1 MPGDALHLDMAIRIM
16 VSRHSAF
23 YSPLICSI
31 AAGFLEKEGL
41 QATYSILGKGERSHA
56 LIRDGLVDIMQ
67 SAVSSNWQ
75 LIERG
80 EAPLPVHFAQ
90 INRRDGFFLV
100 GREVDPSFEWK
111 RLEGKTLLA
120 DHGRQ
125 PLVMLQYAV
134 HYNGADWEKIRVVDL
149 GPPNEMET
157 AFRGGTGD
165 YVHLQ
170 APAPQQLEQDRIG
183 RTVASVGESMPPV
196 AFSSLCAS
204 GEFVRSSA
212 FQSFLRAYVNAKGW
226 INQAAPDEIAAKEAS
241 FFPGINAQALVAAV
255 ARYQAVG
262 CWIGGIEIPR
272 DLYEQALNVFE
283 RAGEI
288 TRRHAYAAVCLVP
301 SSSD

>member
-1 MPGDALHLDMAIRIM
+1 MPSDALHLDMAIRIM

-23 YSPLICSI
+23 YGPVICSI
-31 AAGFLEKEGL
+31 AAGFLKEEGL
-41 QATYSILGKGERSHA
+41 QATYSILGKGEHSHA

-75 LIERG
+75 LMERS
-80 EAPLPVHFAQ
+80 EASLPVHFAQ

-100 GREVDPSFEWK
+100 AREENPSFEWK
-111 RLEGKTLLA
+111 RLEGRTLLA

-125 PLVMLQYAV
+125 PLIMLKYAV
-134 HYNGADWEKIRVVDL
+134 HHNGADWEKIRVVDL
-149 GPPNEMET
+149 GPPEEMEM
-157 AFRGGTGD
+157 AFRRGTGD

-170 APAPQQLEQDRIG
+170 GPAPQQLEQDGLG
-183 RTVASVGESMPPV
+183 RTVTSVGESMPPV

-204 GEFVRSSA
+204 REFVRSSA
-212 FQSFLRAYVNAKGW
+212 FQSFLRAYGNAKEW

-241 FFPGINAQALVAAV
+241 FFPGINVQALVAAV

-272 DLYEQALNVFE
+272 DLYEQALTVFE

-288 TRRHAYAAVCLVP
+288 TRRHSYEAVCLVP
-301 SSSD
+301 SPR